1 MRRNEDEDKFKSMQM
16 FTFVIG
22 LLGLFAP
29 ILMILYFVADDKE
42 FVITILK
49 WSAIL
54 LVIGPLLN
62 VTGIYRLVVS
72 YLRHSEFSCGL
83 W

>member
-16 FTFVIG
+16 FISVIG

-42 FVITILK
+42 FFVTILK
-49 WSAIL
+49 WSAITL
-54 LVIGPLLN
+54 
-62 VTGIYRLVVS
+62 
-72 YLRHSEFSCGL
+72 
-83 W
+83 